1 MDLSLLNLAHCS
13 QDIGALS
20 LSHLSFQYWAHGEMH
35 SASAWVLCR
44 TGRYARDRHILYQLV
59 VRQNG
64 CMIGSGSSA
73 AVNDAKAGL
82 HGALKPAQGGAGA
95 LREKKG
101 ACWDIYHVPN
111 S

>member
-64 CMIGSGSSA
+64 YMMGSGSSA

-95 LREKKG
+95 LREKRG